1 MTKTVTFSKNT
12 SKFYYLTIYKQLCF
26 FVLAIRYLLGILYHW
41 LFFNFRIKDSN
52 SRFAII

>member
-26 FVLAIRYLLGILYHW
+26 VLAIRYLLGILYHW
-41 LFFNFRIKDSN
+41 LFFSFRIKDSN